1 MLERFLKLSA
11 LVAKILPTKS
21 QSYKHTPDMVA
32 YSQLHILNDLIA
44 LLRSSKEA
52 TDEISGEKYVTS
64 SLAIPIW
71 SLLRQV
77 TDQSTPSTA
86 LGETVRKTL
95 LEKIDEKLVS
105 FEKNTFLLA
114 AIILDPR
121 FKRLHFTSPIAVS
134 NSITK
139 ISNDIRSKHRGRG
152 QRFPVPRPVQATP
165 ETGKLSI
172 WCRHEK
178 LINLSMNKAEIPSS
192 GSVPNELKQ
201 YSDQPHLDRKSDPIE
216 FWHPQY
222 YPKGL
227 LRL

>member
-52 TDEISGEKYVTS
+52 TEEISGEKYVTS